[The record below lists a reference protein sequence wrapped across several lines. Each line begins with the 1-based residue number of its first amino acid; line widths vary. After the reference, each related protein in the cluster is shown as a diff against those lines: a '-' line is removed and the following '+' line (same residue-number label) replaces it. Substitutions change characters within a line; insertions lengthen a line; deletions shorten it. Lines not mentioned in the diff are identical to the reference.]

1 RAAALAEPV
10 LLAETLELLDV
21 RAGGF
26 YVDGTLGLGGHA
38 AALLERSAPE
48 GRLLGLDRDA
58 ETLAVAPRRL
68 QAFGPR
74 ARLQHA
80 DFREPPRL
88 PGEARADGILLD
100 LGVSSLPPD
109 SPESG
114 VPLRADRPLHMHV
127 DRSAGERAAE
137 VVNRMREP
145 ELADLIYAY
154 GEERASR
161 RIARAIATARR
172 RAPLR
177 TTGELATLVRRVVR
191 RGGRPG
197 LDPA

>member
-1 RAAALAEPV
+1 LESDVDAAAAHEPV

-58 ETLAVAPRRL
+58 ETLAVAPRPPH
-68 QAFGPR
+68 AFGPR

-80 DFREPPRL
+80 DFRELPRL
-88 PGEARADGILLD
+88 LGEARADGILLD
-100 LGVSSLPPD
+100 LGVSSLQLD
-109 SPESG
+109 SPERG
-114 VPLRADRPLHMHV
+114 FTFRADGPLDMRM
-127 DRSAGERAAE
+127 DRSAGETAAE
-137 VVNRMREP
+137 VVNRMPEP

-154 GEERASR
+154 G
-161 RIARAIATARR
+161 
-172 RAPLR
+172 
-177 TTGELATLVRRVVR
+177 
-191 RGGRPG
+191 
-197 LDPA
+197 